1 MNLAV
6 LDIIFLSLIIISSL
20 RGAFRG
26 MVQELISLAALFISL
41 LLAAVFYPDGTQWIQ
56 DRSSLGESATLISFI
71 CIFAA
76 AFIFFKLLQ
85 KAIVYLINET
95 PFESVDKLLGFFFGL
110 LEGLLICFLI
120 VYLMDFQNIVD
131 LSKWTGPSALLP
143 YMERFLPALDIPAEQ
158 ILEKLSSGSL

>member
-1 MNLAV
+1 MELGF

-26 MVQELISLAALFISL
+26 MIQELISLAALFISL
-41 LLAAVFYPDGTQWIQ
+41 LLAAVFYPDGTKWIQ
-56 DRSSLGESATLISFI
+56 ARSSLEETATLISFL
-71 CIFAA
+71 CIFVA
-76 AFIFFKLLQ
+76 AFILFKLLQ

-120 VYLMDFQNIVD
+120 VYLIDFQEIIVLD
-131 LSKWTGPSALLP
+131 KWTDSSKLLP
-143 YMERFLPALDIPAEQ
+143 YIERFLPALDKPAEQ
-158 ILEKLSSGSL
+158 IMEKLSSGSL